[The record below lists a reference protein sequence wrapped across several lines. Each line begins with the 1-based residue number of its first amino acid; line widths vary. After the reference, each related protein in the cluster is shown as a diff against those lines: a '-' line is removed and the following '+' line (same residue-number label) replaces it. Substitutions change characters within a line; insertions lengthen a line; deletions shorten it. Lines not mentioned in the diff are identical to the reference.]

1 MILDNSLK
9 FSEAQAITVTA
20 ASPNQLDMGQMGT
33 TAYFPVVLR
42 QHLGRGACVPLLI
55 QVVEDFA
62 TLTSL
67 TVQLRQSASSNMAS
81 PTVLLEQTI
90 PVAKLKA
97 GFKVNIDVLP
107 AEVTQ
112 RYLDVNYIVTG
123 TTATAGKISAMIVGA
138 VDDGYGTAPH

>member
-9 FSEAQAITVTA
+9 LSENQAITVTA
-20 ASPNQLDMGQMGT
+20 ASPNQLDMGKMGT
-33 TAYFPVVLR
+33 TAYMPVVLR
-42 QHLGRGACVPLLI
+42 QHLGRGACVPFLI
-55 QVVEDFA
+55 QVTEDFA

-81 PTVLLEQTI
+81 PTVLLEQTV
-90 PVAKLKA
+90 PVALLKA
-97 GFKVNIDVLP
+97 GFIFNIDKLP

-123 TTATAGKISAMIVGA
+123 TTATAGKVSAMIVAA
-138 VDDGYGTAPH
+138 VDDGYGTHG